1 MIAYLS
7 GKILQR
13 GPISKKDNFF
23 VIDVN
28 GVGYLVFSIA
38 KVVEKLEI
46 GQDIEVYTYLNVRE
60 DAMDLFG
67 FLSPEGVDLFKLL
80 ISISGVGPK
89 SAMGILEQAS
99 IDDIRQAVVLEKP
112 ELLVTTAGMGKK
124 TAEKI
129 VLGLSGKVKEIL
141 KGADANI
148 IHDDTDVI
156 EVLTSLG
163 FSASQIRHALQQ
175 IPKDLKSSEEKIKE
189 VLKVLGNRK

>member
-1 MIAYLS
+1 M
-7 GKILQR
+7 
-13 GPISKKDNFF
+13 F
-23 VIDVN
+23 
-28 GVGYLVFSIA
+28 
-38 KVVEKLEI
+38 
-46 GQDIEVYTYLNVRE
+46 
-60 DAMDLFG
+60 
-67 FLSPEGVDLFKLL
+67 
-80 ISISGVGPK
+80 
-89 SAMGILEQAS
+89 
-99 IDDIRQAVVLEKP
+99 QAVVLEKP

-163 FSASQIRHALQQ
+163 FSSSQIRHALQQ